1 MNLLLWALRAIAA
14 VPKIAGFI
22 HELIDAIVEAQRE
35 NAHADNRDAID
46 AWLRDDVNQGAD
58 RRGQDAQLSGPAETV
73 RGQTPAPD
81 KRSGE
86 G

>member
-14 VPKIAGFI
+14 VPKIADFV

-35 NAHADNRDAID
+35 SAHADNRDAID
-46 AWLRDDVNQGAD
+46 QWLRDDVDAGAD
-58 RRGQDAQLSGPAETV
+58 RRGQDAKLSGPAETV
-73 RGQTPAPD
+73 CGQTVAPD

>member
-46 AWLRDDVNQGAD
+46 AWLRDDVDAGAAG
-58 RRGQDAQLSGPAETV
+58 RGQDAELSGPAKTV
-73 RGQTPAPD
+73 CGKTPAPD

>member
-35 NAHADNRDAID
+35 SAHADNRDAID
-46 AWLRDDVNQGAD
+46 AWLRDDVDAGASG
-58 RRGQDAQLSGPAETV
+58 RGKDVELSGPTETV
-73 RGQTPAPD
+73 CGQTAAPD

-86 G
+86 S